1 MHWISLALAGYFFN
15 AVTALFDKYLLAGRI
30 KEPVV
35 YAFFVSVLSLFAVVL
50 IPFGYKPIPWQT
62 ETVFVISGIL
72 FLYGL
77 VAFYNAVKRS
87 EISRVAPLVGITI
100 SVIAGVASLAFG
112 PAANLSFSPGH
123 FLSLF
128 MLLAGAFL
136 IAFDLPLKKNDA
148 LMKSTLLAGAL
159 MALSLL
165 FLKTGYRN
173 ADFVNGLIWSRIGF
187 IIGGFSLF
195 IIPEYRRAILDNTR
209 HLSSSNKRDVMTG
222 FLFLLNKIFGAIA
235 TFLLTYAAFL
245 GPVTFIQALNGIQ
258 YAFVLIL
265 AIPLALRFPKIFGE
279 RLYFWDW
286 FQKAAAIVLIGLG
299 TWLAV
304 TQGVDFLFL

>member
-62 ETVFVISGIL
+62 GTVFVISGIL

-100 SVIAGVASLAFG
+100 SIIAGVASLAFG